1 MSGDEGFLTRWS
13 RRKEAARRS
22 EDAPA
27 PVNVPA
33 EAPEEVAAPAAE
45 AEAQVAASPEE
56 DAPVPL
62 EELPPIESIGPET
75 DLTPWLKRNVPL
87 AWRQAA
93 LRRLWVSDPGIRD
106 FVGLADYDWDW
117 NTPGGM
123 PGYGPLE
130 IGEAVRKRL
139 LAAVEGAPPPAGE
152 ERVQQDRASADP
164 PADEQAPGPSPE
176 PEEAPDA
183 VRLPAEPSAA
193 RPAVAQASEDHAD
206 LNRDLGNSPPSPRR
220 RSGSATPV

>member
-1 MSGDEGFLTRWS
+1 VSGDEGFLTRWS

-22 EDAPA
+22 EDVAPPEAAPEEAPA
-27 PVNVPA
+27 PVA
-33 EAPEEVAAPAAE
+33 ATEVQA
-45 AEAQVAASPEE
+45 VASPED

-62 EELPPIESIGPET
+62 EELPPIESIGPGT
-75 DLTPWLKRNVPL
+75 DLTPWLRRNVPQ

-130 IGEAVRKRL
+130 VGETVRKRL
-139 LAAVEGAPPPAGE
+139 LAAVEGHPSPAGE
-152 ERVQQDRASADP
+152 TTARQDRASAGA
-164 PADEQAPGPSPE
+164 PADEQVPEAAPE
-176 PEEAPDA
+176 PEETPAA
-183 VRLPAEPSAA
+183 TRLPAEPSAQ
-193 RPAVAQASEDHAD
+193 PSAVAQQRDDHAD
-206 LNRDLGNSPPSPRR
+206 LNRDLGNSAPAARR

>member
-22 EDAPA
+22 EDVPA
-27 PVNVPA
+27 PVEV
-33 EAPEEVAAPAAE
+33 PEEAAASVAE
-45 AEAQVAASPEE
+45 AEAQALAPPEE
-56 DAPVPL
+56 DAPVPI

-75 DLTPWLKRNVPL
+75 DLTPWLKRNVPP

-123 PGYGPLE
+123 PGYGPLD
-130 IGEAVRKRL
+130 IGEDMRKRL

-152 ERVQQDRASADP
+152 KTAQQDHDSADP
-164 PADEQAPGPSPE
+164 PADEQASEPVPSE
-176 PEEAPDA
+176 PEETPVAARSPA
-183 VRLPAEPSAA
+183 ELPAARSVAA
-193 RPAVAQASEDHAD
+193 QTGGDHAD
-206 LNRDLGNSPPSPRR
+206 LNRDLGNSAPSPRR